1 MMMAHFAEIDKGN
14 TVIRVIVV
22 NNSVITN
29 EKGEEEEALGVAFC
43 KQLFGEDTKW
53 VQTSYNSKFR
63 AHYTGPGHIYDE
75 KEDVFYPPKPYNS
88 WVLNKK
94 TYIWESPVPM
104 PDDGLIYYWDD
115 EKVSWFTKGEKHIDF
130 A

>member
-1 MMMAHFAEIDKGN
+1 MAHFAEIDETN

-43 KQLFGEDTKW
+43 QELFGATTRW

-63 AHYTGPGHIYDE
+63 ARYTGPGHIWDE
-75 KEDVFYPPKPYNS
+75 KEDAFYSPKPYNS
-88 WVLNKK
+88 WTLNKNK
-94 TYIWESPVPM
+94 YVWEAPIPY
-104 PDDGLIYYWDD
+104 PKDDKNYYWN
-115 EKVSWFTKGEKHIDF
+115 ENKREWEEILLTK
-130 A
+130 AS

>member
-1 MMMAHFAEIDKGN
+1 MAHFAEINADN
-14 TVIRVIVV
+14 IVVRVIVV

-29 EKGEEEEALGVAFC
+29 EKGEEDEAIGIAFC
-43 KQLFGEDTKW
+43 KELLGAERRW
-53 VQTSYNSKFR
+53 VQTSYNSSFR
-63 AHYTGPGHIYDE
+63 AHYCGPGHIYDE

-94 TYIWESPVPM
+94 TYLWEAPVSM
-104 PDDGLIYYWDD
+104 PDDDLFYYWDE
-115 EKVSWFTKGEKHIDF
+115 EKLSWITNGEKKLKF